1 MIKSVVSLFAM
12 AAVATAQTGV
22 PVAVP
27 VFVPVSVPIVVPVA
41 APVAPPVGAASGG
54 KGPKMAKKA
63 KAPSAAGTKLAASKS
78 SRRYLTQN

>member
-1 MIKSVVSLFAM
+1 MFKSVVSLFAI

-27 VFVPVSVPIVVPVA
+27 VFVPVVVPVA
-41 APVAPPVGAASGG
+41 APVAVPVAAPVAATGA

-63 KAPSAAGTKLAASKS
+63 KAPSGMGTKLAASKS
-78 SRRYLTQN
+78 ARRYLTQN